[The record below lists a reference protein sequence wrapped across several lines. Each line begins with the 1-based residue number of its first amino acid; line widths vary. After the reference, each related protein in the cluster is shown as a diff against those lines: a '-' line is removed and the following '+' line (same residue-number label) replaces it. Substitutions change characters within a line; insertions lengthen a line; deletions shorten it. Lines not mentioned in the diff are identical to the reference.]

1 MTKNQKDNND
11 KISDEMMISDEIYM
25 TSGVHIGTRQKTADM
40 KDYIYK
46 VRNDG
51 LYIIDINKTDKKI
64 NIASKFISKFD
75 PKNLSSLYLFIL
87 FRILVDQFGFFV
99 SKFIS
104 KFDPENILV
113 VSVRQYGQKP
123 IRKLS
128 EYTGIKVLDGRF
140 RPGTLTNP
148 SAKGFIEP
156 ELLIVTDPLAD
167 SQALNEAR
175 NIGIPVVGLCDTNNE
190 LKYLDIVIPTN
201 NKGRRALALVY
212 WLLARAILKEK
223 GKIKSY
229 ENFKPTVEDFEAEI

>member
-1 MTKNQKDNND
+1 MTKELQEDNEKN
-11 KISDEMMISDEIYM
+11 SEEMMVSDEIYM

-40 KDYIYK
+40 KEYIYK

-64 NIASKFISKFD
+64 NIASKFITKF
-75 PKNLSSLYLFIL
+75 N
-87 FRILVDQFGFFV
+87 
-99 SKFIS
+99 
-104 KFDPENILV
+104 PENILV

-123 IRKLS
+123 IRKLA
-128 EYTGIKVLDGRF
+128 EYTGVKVLDGRF

-167 SQALNEAR
+167 SQALNEAK

-190 LKYLDIVIPTN
+190 LKHIDIVIPTN

-212 WLLARAILKEK
+212 WLLSRAILKEN

-229 ENFKPTVEDFEAEI
+229 KNFKPTVEDFEAEI

>member
-1 MTKNQKDNND
+1 MAKDQAENTEKEKQD
-11 KISDEMMISDEIYM
+11 MMISDEIYM

-51 LYIIDINKTDKKI
+51 LYIIDINKTDMKI
-64 NIASKFISKFD
+64 NTAAKFISKF
-75 PKNLSSLYLFIL
+75 N
-87 FRILVDQFGFFV
+87 
-99 SKFIS
+99 
-104 KFDPENILV
+104 PENILV

-128 EYTGIKVLDGRF
+128 EHTGIRVLDGRF

-190 LKYLDIVIPTN
+190 LKYIDIVIPTN

-212 WLLARAILKEK
+212 WLLSRAILKEQ
-223 GKIKSY
+223 GKIKSLKD
-229 ENFKPTVEDFEAEI
+229 FKPTIEDFEAEI

>member
-1 MTKNQKDNND
+1 MTKELQEDNEKN
-11 KISDEMMISDEIYM
+11 SEEMMVSDEIYM

-40 KDYIYK
+40 KEYIYK

-64 NIASKFISKFD
+64 NIASKFITKF
-75 PKNLSSLYLFIL
+75 N
-87 FRILVDQFGFFV
+87 
-99 SKFIS
+99 
-104 KFDPENILV
+104 PENILV
-113 VSVRQYGQKP
+113 VSVRQYGQKS

-167 SQALNEAR
+167 SQALNEAK

-190 LKYLDIVIPTN
+190 LKHIDIVIPTN

-212 WLLARAILKEK
+212 WLLSRAILKEN

-229 ENFKPTVEDFEAEI
+229 KNFKPTVEDFEAEI